1 MSIVALVAIVFAWR
15 GSFPA
20 RKVAVAGC
28 LVPALRPAGVL
39 LLPDRRCMPRFPI
52 ADLQNLTTG
61 CGAEILTSR

>member
-1 MSIVALVAIVFAWR
+1 VSIVALVAIVFAWR

-39 LLPDRRCMPRFPI
+39 LLPDRRCM
-52 ADLQNLTTG
+52 L
-61 CGAEILTSR
+61 